1 MTETAAAQAQT
12 TPDLGAIMQEGLQQ
26 FDVTPEPPA
35 AEPKDDKQSSPDAT
49 AKAPTAAVKDS
60 SPAPTPDA
68 KRFTDQDEAEKGY
81 RNLLAEFTR
90 VSQKN
95 KELTGILTT
104 QQQAEQQQKVEE
116 SATQSFEAFAIDR
129 RTKLLDEIDALDPD
143 APDYRKQVASA
154 QARTDRDILQASM
167 KYASI
172 AGLPTTPA
180 TTPAPAAPTP
190 APSGNEPSTEQI
202 TAYVREAITAPEI
215 GLAADDILFWNYAA
229 QAPDKDVNG
238 KSIPLD
244 EQIRWAVEQTQS
256 YHAKINPNDKTK
268 EISAA
273 ASTAA
278 ANSRKEMPLGRASSG
293 APPPSTGDDNTPVS
307 LNDAIDS
314 ANNLRRL

>member
-1 MTETAAAQAQT
+1 MPETAAAQAQT
-12 TPDLGAIMQEGLQQ
+12 TPDLDAIMQEGLQQ

-35 AEPKDDKQSSPDAT
+35 AEPKDDKQPSPDAT
-49 AKAPTAAVKDS
+49 AKAPAAPAKDS
-60 SPAPTPDA
+60 SPAPAPDA
-68 KRFTDQDEAEKGY
+68 KRFTDQEEAEKGY
-81 RNLLAEFTR
+81 RNLFAEFTR

-95 KELTGILTT
+95 KELTGILTA
-104 QQQAEQQQKVEE
+104 QQQTEQQQKVEE
-116 SATQSFEAFAIDR
+116 KATQDFETFATER

-143 APDYRKQVASA
+143 SADYRKQVASA

-172 AGLPTTPA
+172 ASLPTTPA
-180 TTPAPAAPTP
+180 ITPAPAAP
-190 APSGNEPSTEQI
+190 APSGNEPSTDQI

-256 YHAKINPNDKTK
+256 YHAKINPNDKSK
-268 EISAA
+268 EISDAA
-273 ASTAA
+273 KTAA
-278 ANSRKEMPLGRASSG
+278 ANSRREMPIGRASSG
-293 APPPSTGDDNTPVS
+293 APPPSAGDENTPVS